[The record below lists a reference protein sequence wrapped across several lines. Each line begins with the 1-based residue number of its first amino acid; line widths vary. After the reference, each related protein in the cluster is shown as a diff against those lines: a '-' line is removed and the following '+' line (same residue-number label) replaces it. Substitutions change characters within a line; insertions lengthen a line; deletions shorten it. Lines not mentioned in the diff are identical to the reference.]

1 MSEQLARSVKMLEAA
16 DFSEEMIREAKK
28 HPSSARL
35 HYSVQDATNLTY
47 ADASFDAVV
56 ISNALHIM
64 PEPEKA
70 LAEIRRVLKQDG
82 ILFAPT
88 FTAAESLLGR
98 TRIHIMELS
107 GFRVFHRWTPQEYL
121 RFLQDNGFAVTD
133 REVLGGV
140 LALTYAEAKKRKSKM
155 LKITVQVDGM
165 MCGMCESHVNDAVR
179 KAFSVKKVTS
189 SHSKGQTTIIAEN
202 DIDENALR
210 SAIGATGYEV
220 KKVSKEPY
228 EKKGLFHR

>member
-70 LAEIRRVLKQDG
+70 FAEIRRVLKQDG

-140 LALTYAEAKKRKSKM
+140 LALTCAEAKK
-155 LKITVQVDGM
+155 
-165 MCGMCESHVNDAVR
+165 E
-179 KAFSVKKVTS
+179 
-189 SHSKGQTTIIAEN
+189 
-202 DIDENALR
+202 
-210 SAIGATGYEV
+210 
-220 KKVSKEPY
+220 
-228 EKKGLFHR
+228 EK

>member
-1 MSEQLARSVKMLEAA
+1 MSEQLAGSVKMLEAA

-107 GFRVFHRWTPQEYL
+107 QMDAAGISAL
-121 RFLQDNGFAVTD
+121 FAGQRICRYGQGGPWRRSGTD
-133 REVLGGV
+133 LCRG
-140 LALTYAEAKKRKSKM
+140 
-155 LKITVQVDGM
+155 
-165 MCGMCESHVNDAVR
+165 
-179 KAFSVKKVTS
+179 
-189 SHSKGQTTIIAEN
+189 
-202 DIDENALR
+202 
-210 SAIGATGYEV
+210 
-220 KKVSKEPY
+220 
-228 EKKGLFHR
+228 KKGGKAKC